1 MFIFVIGQ
9 MSRNFMPGG
18 NQCRQAGY
26 RRPDDR
32 RIDILAICIAICAI
46 IDYRQTYLWWI
57 SIEIK
62 LP

>member
-1 MFIFVIGQ
+1 
-9 MSRNFMPGG
+9 MPGG